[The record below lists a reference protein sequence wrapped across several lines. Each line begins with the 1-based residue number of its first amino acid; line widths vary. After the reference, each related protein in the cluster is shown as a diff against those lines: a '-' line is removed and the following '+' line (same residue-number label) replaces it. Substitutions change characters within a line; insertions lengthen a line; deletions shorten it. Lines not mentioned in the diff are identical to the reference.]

1 MDRAATA
8 EAAGEVRMKAAEAI
22 SGRRGSGE
30 SEAWVACCY
39 YCTDELLE
47 RAGPQPLERAGRD
60 PPMKRGIGGQ
70 PDVLRWRAPS
80 AQPRATFRLHCS

>member
-47 RAGPQPLERAGRD
+47 RAGPQPLERADRD
-60 PPMKRGIGGQ
+60 PPRKRKRGRENEKREREGEGCGARSGLIGR
-70 PDVLRWRAPS
+70 D
-80 AQPRATFRLHCS
+80 F